1 MSVLCPA
8 DAIPDIQNMPVERSE
23 VSERAYYIWKR
34 YGNPDAAA
42 NYYLAEKEIRME
54 ARLRE
59 VFRLLDVTDQGECS
73 FKQLLVF
80 GDFIGVE
87 WTLLYLREA
96 FNVFDATEDSII
108 NLSQFLRFTV
118 NELNGLDIQ
127 LFNYMVEGFIIYTG
141 FDYRMREEL
150 QNCFT
155 SMPSYK
161 LCTVSIS
168 DFLYLAEY
176 LSPEKDRSYHLRV
189 LSAIDVVLLLELYV

>member
-1 MSVLCPA
+1 
-8 DAIPDIQNMPVERSE
+8 
-23 VSERAYYIWKR
+23 
-34 YGNPDAAA
+34 
-42 NYYLAEKEIRME
+42 ME

-150 QNCFT
+150 QNGVFD
-155 SMPSYK
+155 S
-161 LCTVSIS
+161 
-168 DFLYLAEY
+168 
-176 LSPEKDRSYHLRV
+176 V
-189 LSAIDVVLLLELYV
+189 LDVVLHLHVFLQTLHSEYQ